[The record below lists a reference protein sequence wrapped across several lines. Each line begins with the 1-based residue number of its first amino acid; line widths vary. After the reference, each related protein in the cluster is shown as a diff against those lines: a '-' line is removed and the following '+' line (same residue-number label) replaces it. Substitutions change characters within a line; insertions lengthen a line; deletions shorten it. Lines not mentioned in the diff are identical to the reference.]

1 MTGIHDSVQ
10 REFEKNL
17 GLVTELS
24 HKINARPELAF
35 EEHETSASIVEVL
48 RDSGKFTVEK
58 GVAGLPTAFVASA
71 GSGELAFGLCAEM
84 DALPDIGHGCGH
96 NVIAAA
102 AVGAALALA
111 PFAEELGLTVR
122 VFGTPAE
129 ESGTG
134 KEIMVN
140 RGVFDGT
147 HAAMMVHP
155 SLKDVVT
162 PQLRAARSWRI
173 TYTGRGGHASRPW
186 SALNAADA
194 TVVAQTAIGLLRQQ
208 LRDGIRVHH
217 VVREAGAAVNVIPD
231 HAVAD
236 CMIRA
241 DTIAEVDEVWER
253 VRVCFDA
260 GAVATGTGVEYEALP
275 SIYREFRHDQDL
287 APLFEAHARTLGR
300 TFPDYPDKM
309 FGSTDMGN
317 VSLRIPALHP
327 MLSFDLP
334 AEAGNHTAAF
344 ATAAGGA
351 DGDRFVR
358 DGGLAMALTIA
369 DVARSAPIRAR
380 LLRNPARPAA
390 TGRAV
395 YRTMPETKSKPID

>member
-1 MTGIHDSVQ
+1 MSDTKGRVK
-10 REFEKNL
+10 REYEKNL
-17 GLVTELS
+17 DLVTGLS
-24 HKINARPELAF
+24 HRINANPELAF
-35 EEHETSASIVEVL
+35 EEYETSAAIVAALE
-48 RDSGKFTVEK
+48 SGGEFTVEK
-58 GVAGLPTAFVASA
+58 GVADLTTAFVASA
-71 GSGELAFGLCAEM
+71 GSGDLVFGVCAEM
-84 DALPDIGHGCGH
+84 DALPGIGHGCGH
-96 NVIAAA
+96 NVIAAS

-111 PFAEELGLTVR
+111 PFADELGLTVR

-147 HAAMMVHP
+147 HAAIMVHP

-162 PQLRAARSWRI
+162 PQLRASRSWRI

-217 VVREAGAAVNVIPD
+217 VVKEAGSAVNVIAD
-231 HAVAD
+231 HAVVD
-236 CMIRA
+236 CMIRC
-241 DTIAEVDEVWER
+241 DTIDEVDEVWER
-253 VRVCFDA
+253 VRRCFDA
-260 GAVATGTGVEYEALP
+260 GAIATGAGVEFTSLP

-287 APLFEAHARTLGR
+287 APVFESNAKAIGR

-334 AEAGNHTAAF
+334 TEEGNHTAAF
-344 ATAAGGA
+344 AAAAAGP
-351 DGDRFVR
+351 DGDRFVH
-358 DGGLAMALTIA
+358 DAGLAMALTIA
-369 DVARSAPIRAR
+369 EVAQSEPIRAG
-380 LLRNPARPAA
+380 LIARAA
-390 TGRAV
+390 NG
-395 YRTMPETKSKPID
+395 

>member
-1 MTGIHDSVQ
+1 MTDINERVK
-10 REFEKNL
+10 REFDKRL
-17 GLVTELS
+17 DSVTELS
-24 HKINARPELAF
+24 HRINSNPELAF
-35 EEHETSASIVEVL
+35 EEHETSASIVAALEH
-48 RDSGKFTVEK
+48 DGAFTVVK
-58 GVAGLPTAFVASA
+58 GVADLPTAFVASA
-71 GSGELAFGLCAEM
+71 GSGDLVLGICAEM
-84 DALPDIGHGCGH
+84 DALPGIGHGCGH

-111 PFAEELGLTVR
+111 PFADELGLTVR

-155 SLKDVVT
+155 TLKDVVT
-162 PQLRAARSWRI
+162 PVLRASRSWRI

-194 TVVAQTAIGLLRQQ
+194 TVLAQTAVGLLRQQ

-231 HAVAD
+231 HAVVD
-236 CMIRA
+236 CMIRC

-253 VRVCFDA
+253 VRPCFDA
-260 GAVATGTGVEYEALP
+260 GAVATGTGVEYVSLP
-275 SIYREFRHDQDL
+275 SVYREFRHDPDL
-287 APLFEAHARTLGR
+287 APLFQKNAEAVGR

-317 VSLRIPALHP
+317 VSLRIPGIHP

-334 AEAGNHTAAF
+334 PEAGNHTAAF
-344 ATAAGGA
+344 AAAAGGPE
-351 DGDRFVR
+351 GDRFVR
-358 DGGLAMALTIA
+358 DAGLAMALTFA
-369 DVARSAPIRAR
+369 DVARSEPVRTR
-380 LLRNPARPAA
+380 LLKRSTETDAA
-390 TGRAV
+390 SGN
-395 YRTMPETKSKPID
+395 

>member
-1 MTGIHDSVQ
+1 MTDTKGRVK
-10 REFEKNL
+10 REYEKNL
-17 GLVTELS
+17 DLVTELS
-24 HKINARPELAF
+24 HRINANPELAF
-35 EEHETSASIVEVL
+35 EEYETSAAIVAALEN
-48 RDSGKFTVEK
+48 SGGFTVEK
-58 GVAGLPTAFVASA
+58 GVADLPTAFVASA
-71 GSGELAFGLCAEM
+71 GSGDLVFGVCAEM
-84 DALPDIGHGCGH
+84 DALPGIGHGCGH
-96 NVIAAA
+96 NVIAAS

-111 PFAEELGLTVR
+111 PFADELGLTVR

-147 HAAMMVHP
+147 HAAIMVHP

-162 PQLRAARSWRI
+162 PQLRASRSWRI

-194 TVVAQTAIGLLRQQ
+194 TIVAQTAIGLLRQQ

-217 VVREAGAAVNVIPD
+217 VVKEAGSAVNVIAD
-231 HAVAD
+231 HAVVD
-236 CMIRA
+236 CMIRC
-241 DTIAEVDEVWER
+241 DTIGEVDEVWER
-253 VRVCFDA
+253 VRRCFDA
-260 GAVATGTGVEYEALP
+260 GAIATGTGVEFTSLP

-287 APLFEAHARTLGR
+287 APIFESNARAIGR

-334 AEAGNHTAAF
+334 TEEGNHTAAF
-344 ATAAGGA
+344 AAAAAGP
-351 DGDRFVR
+351 DGDRFVH

-369 DVARSAPIRAR
+369 DVAQSEPIRAG
-380 LLRNPARPAA
+380 LIARA
-390 TGRAV
+390 
-395 YRTMPETKSKPID
+395 SKG

>member
-1 MTGIHDSVQ
+1 MTDFTARIE
-10 REFEKNL
+10 REFERNL
-17 GLVTELS
+17 DSVVELS
-24 HKINARPELAF
+24 HRINANPELAF
-35 EEHETSASIVEVL
+35 EEHETSASIIACLERGGL
-48 RDSGKFTVEK
+48 FTVEK

-71 GSGELAFGLCAEM
+71 GSGDLVFGLCAEM
-84 DALPDIGHGCGH
+84 DALPGIGHGCGH

-111 PFAEELGLTVR
+111 PFAAELGLTVR

-162 PQLRAARSWRI
+162 PQLRASRSWQV
-173 TYTGRGGHASRPW
+173 TYSGRGGHASRPW
-186 SALNAADA
+186 NALNAGDA
-194 TVVAQTAIGLLRQQ
+194 AVVAQTAIGLLRQQ

-217 VVREAGAAVNVIPD
+217 VVREAGAAVNVIP
-231 HAVAD
+231 HRAVVD
-236 CMIRA
+236 CMIRC
-241 DTIAEVDEVWER
+241 DTIAEVDEVWEK
-253 VRVCFDA
+253 VRRCFDA
-260 GAVATGTGVEYEALP
+260 GAVATGTGVEYTSLP
-275 SIYREFRHDQDL
+275 SIYREFRHDRDL
-287 APLFEAHARTLGR
+287 ASVFEASATAVGR

-317 VSLRIPALHP
+317 VSLRIPAIHP

-334 AEAGNHTAAF
+334 PEDGNHTAAF
-344 ATAAGGA
+344 AAAAAGPE
-351 DGDRFVR
+351 GDRFVR

-369 DVARSAPIRAR
+369 DIARSEPIRSR
-380 LLRNPARPAA
+380 LRSRRGVPGCETAS
-390 TGRAV
+390 RAG
-395 YRTMPETKSKPID
+395 

>member
-1 MTGIHDSVQ
+1 MTDTKGRVK
-10 REFEKNL
+10 REYEKNL
-17 GLVTELS
+17 DLVTELS
-24 HKINARPELAF
+24 HRINANPELAF
-35 EEHETSASIVEVL
+35 EEYETSAAIVAALEN
-48 RDSGKFTVEK
+48 SGEFTVEK
-58 GVAGLPTAFVASA
+58 GVADLPTAFVASA
-71 GSGELAFGLCAEM
+71 GSGDLVFGVCAEM

-96 NVIAAA
+96 NVIAAS

-111 PFAEELGLTVR
+111 PFADELGLTVR

-147 HAAMMVHP
+147 HAAIMVHP

-162 PQLRAARSWRI
+162 PQLRASRSWRI

-194 TVVAQTAIGLLRQQ
+194 TIVAQTAIGLLRQQ

-217 VVREAGAAVNVIPD
+217 VVKEAGSAVNVIAD
-231 HAVAD
+231 HAVVD
-236 CMIRA
+236 CMIRC
-241 DTIAEVDEVWER
+241 DTIDEVDEVWER
-253 VRVCFDA
+253 VRRCFDA
-260 GAVATGTGVEYEALP
+260 GAIATGTGVEFTSLP

-287 APLFEAHARTLGR
+287 APIFESNAKAIGR

-334 AEAGNHTAAF
+334 TEEGNHTAAF
-344 ATAAGGA
+344 AAAAAGP
-351 DGDRFVR
+351 DGDRFVH

-369 DVARSAPIRAR
+369 DVAQSEPIRAG
-380 LLRNPARPAA
+380 LIARA
-390 TGRAV
+390 
-395 YRTMPETKSKPID
+395 SKG

>member
-1 MTGIHDSVQ
+1 MTDTKGRVK

-17 GLVTELS
+17 DLVTELS
-24 HKINARPELAF
+24 HSINANPELAF
-35 EEHETSASIVEVL
+35 EEYETSAAIVAALEEN
-48 RDSGKFTVEK
+48 GQFTVEK
-58 GVAGLPTAFVASA
+58 GVADLPTAFVASA
-71 GSGELAFGLCAEM
+71 GSGDLVFGVCAEM
-84 DALPDIGHGCGH
+84 DALPGIGHGCGH
-96 NVIAAA
+96 NVIAAS

-111 PFAEELGLTVR
+111 PFADELGLTVR

-147 HAAMMVHP
+147 HAAIMVHP
-155 SLKDVVT
+155 SLKDVVI
-162 PQLRAARSWRI
+162 PQLRASRSWRI

-217 VVREAGAAVNVIPD
+217 VVKEAGSAINVIAD
-231 HAVAD
+231 HAVVD
-236 CMIRA
+236 CMIRC
-241 DTIAEVDEVWER
+241 DTIDEVDEVWER
-253 VRVCFDA
+253 VRRCFDA
-260 GAVATGTGVEYEALP
+260 GAVATGTGVEFTSLP

-287 APLFEAHARTLGR
+287 APIFESNAKAIGR

-334 AEAGNHTAAF
+334 TEEGNHTAAF
-344 ATAAGGA
+344 AAAAAGH
-351 DGDRFVR
+351 DGDRFVH
-358 DGGLAMALTIA
+358 DAGLAMALTIA
-369 DVARSAPIRAR
+369 DAAQSESIRAG
-380 LLRNPARPAA
+380 LMARAA
-390 TGRAV
+390 N
-395 YRTMPETKSKPID
+395 S

>member
-1 MTGIHDSVQ
+1 MTDINGRVK

-17 GLVTELS
+17 DLVTELS
-24 HKINARPELAF
+24 HRISAHPEPAF
-35 EEHETSASIVEVL
+35 EEYATSAAIVAALEN
-48 RDSGKFTVEK
+48 SGDFTIEK
-58 GVAGLPTAFVASA
+58 GVADLPTAFVASA
-71 GSGELAFGLCAEM
+71 GSGDLVFGVCAEM
-84 DALPDIGHGCGH
+84 DALPGIGHGCGH
-96 NVIAAA
+96 NVIAAS

-111 PFAEELGLTVR
+111 PFADELGLTVR

-147 HAAMMVHP
+147 HAAIMVHP

-162 PQLRAARSWRI
+162 PRLRAARSWRM

-217 VVREAGAAVNVIPD
+217 VVKEAGSAVNVIAD
-231 HAVAD
+231 HAVVD
-236 CMIRA
+236 CMIRG
-241 DTIAEVDEVWER
+241 DTINEVDEVWER
-253 VRVCFDA
+253 VRRCFDA
-260 GAVATGTGVEYEALP
+260 GAIATGTGVEFTSLP
-275 SIYREFRHDQDL
+275 SVYREFRHDQDL
-287 APLFEAHARTLGR
+287 APIFESHAKAIGR
-300 TFPDYPDKM
+300 TFPDYPDKT

-334 AEAGNHTAAF
+334 TEEGNHTAAF
-344 ATAAGGA
+344 AAAAAGPE
-351 DGDRFVR
+351 GDRFVH

-369 DVARSAPIRAR
+369 DVARSEPVRRRLIDRAST
-380 LLRNPARPAA
+380 N
-390 TGRAV
+390 
-395 YRTMPETKSKPID
+395 